1 MSNGN
6 PRNESIWPLITV
18 IVGIIA
24 VGAVTWDVLLHRQ
37 NQALESRLQK
47 LENHFNGIEQKEKAA
62 ETAAE
67 KARRKA
73 RAAAAADGGPA
84 TQNAKP
90 PGK

>member
-47 LENHFNGIEQKEKAA
+47 LENHFNE
-62 ETAAE
+62 
-67 KARRKA
+67 
-73 RAAAAADGGPA
+73 
-84 TQNAKP
+84 
-90 PGK
+90 